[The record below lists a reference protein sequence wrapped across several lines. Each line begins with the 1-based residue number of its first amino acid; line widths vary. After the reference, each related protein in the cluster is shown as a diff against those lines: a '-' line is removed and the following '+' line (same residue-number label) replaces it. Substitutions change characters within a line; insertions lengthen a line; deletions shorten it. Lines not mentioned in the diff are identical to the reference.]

1 MKYLTFPLFSLSV
14 LCSSVFA
21 ESCDINFKYGVIIDP
36 THVRLLNQG
45 TTYIQI
51 THDKQLFISGREIML
66 NTKQETL
73 LHRYSQKIRKQ
84 VPEIVSIAIG
94 GVDVGLEAV
103 NKVVSGLTG
112 KNSESHQK
120 FQERFN
126 QMQWR
131 LRERFN
137 HSDKN
142 YFIAPQDLDDFD
154 EIFSGEFEKEIEEI
168 VTESLDSILMAVGD
182 AIDNSKH
189 DKTES
194 RYGDFGLNMEDI
206 GESLKTGL
214 SNQTNALDKKVKL
227 FCENLQKLNLLEE
240 EIRSTI
246 PNLNQLDL
254 IENKT

>member
-1 MKYLTFPLFSLSV
+1 MKFLTFPLFSISV
-14 LCSSVFA
+14 FCNAVFA
-21 ESCDINFKYGVIIDP
+21 ESCDINFKHGVIIDP
-36 THVRLLNQG
+36 KHVRLLTQG
-45 TTYIQI
+45 STYIQI

-66 NTKQETL
+66 NTEQEIL
-73 LHRYSQKIRKQ
+73 LEQYSQNIRNQ
-84 VPEIVSIAIG
+84 VPEIVSIAID

-112 KNSESHQK
+112 KNSDSHQQ

-137 HSDKN
+137 HSDNN

-154 EIFSGEFEKEIEEI
+154 EIFSGEFEKEIEKI
-168 VTESLDSILMAVGD
+168 ITESLDSILMAVGD
-182 AIDNSKH
+182 AIDSSNHK
-189 DKTES
+189 KTEN
-194 RYGDFGLNMEDI
+194 RYSDFSHNMEDI
-206 GESLKTGL
+206 GENLKTGL
-214 SNQTNALDKKVKL
+214 SSQTNALDKKVKQ

-240 EIRSTI
+240 NIRSTI

-254 IENKT
+254 IENK